1 MSSPAENGL
10 LATSRRTVWS
20 SLDNLQRR
28 AVVPNEWG
36 GTLGGVAILAGIGA
50 VLSSYSGLVVR
61 WHGVGLVVVRRNE
74 IYVRKILG
82 AEWVEE

>member
-1 MSSPAENGL
+1 MSSLAENGL
-10 LATSRRTVWS
+10 LARTRRMVWS

-36 GTLGGVAILAGIGA
+36 GTLGEVGILVGIGA

-61 WHGVGLVVVRRNE
+61 WHGVGLVGVRRNE
-74 IYVRKILG
+74 IYMRKI
-82 AEWVEE
+82 